1 MKSIDRPAK
10 PESTTPRSTSDPVS
24 VLSRLPLAFLNENTC
39 EKQGYDPYDTSLGRV
54 PDVWRA
60 KRKRA

>member
-1 MKSIDRPAK
+1 MKRTQASDRSHPSLASSASDSI
-10 PESTTPRSTSDPVS
+10 S
-24 VLSRLPLAFLNENTC
+24 VLNRLPLAFLDEYTC
-39 EKQGYDPYDTSLGRV
+39 DRKGYDPYDTSRGRV